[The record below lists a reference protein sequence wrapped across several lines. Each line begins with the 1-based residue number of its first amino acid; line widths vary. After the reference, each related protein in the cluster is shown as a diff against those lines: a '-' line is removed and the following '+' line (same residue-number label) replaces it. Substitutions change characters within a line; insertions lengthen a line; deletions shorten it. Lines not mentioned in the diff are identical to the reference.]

1 MLARLV
7 GGQRRCPPAAPPS
20 PTHSSANAHPLI
32 IPPGR
37 LAAVGVV
44 DVLPRCLSAKYL
56 FWDPALG
63 GLGLG
68 RWTALREI
76 GWVRAAADSA
86 AAAAVPLAHS
96 LRWYFMGY
104 YIHACPKMRYKAEF
118 APSELLC
125 NRRARDWGGC
135 GGARRVP
142 ALGLAGQGG
151 TAPPHPQPTPPPI
164 PYPRPPLPTTPAGRG
179 RGGPQAQAA
188 PRVFARLFRRR
199 HDGPKHPLEHQAAPP
214 GVLAVPGPAGG
225 AVLAQDAGLQVPQ
238 PRAAHGQRVPAVG
251 RATGQELKQVD
262 VAHRLVVGV
271 GLVALAL
278 GVGLDLAGQAVQ
290 LQGWGGQEE

>member
-1 MLARLV
+1 M
-7 GGQRRCPPAAPPS
+7 
-20 PTHSSANAHPLI
+20 
-32 IPPGR
+32 
-37 LAAVGVV
+37 

-142 ALGLAGQGG
+142 APWAGWS
-151 TAPPHPQPTPPPI
+151 
-164 PYPRPPLPTTPAGRG
+164 GRH
-179 RGGPQAQAA
+179 RS
-188 PRVFARLFRRR
+188 
-199 HDGPKHPLEHQAAPP
+199 AAPP
-214 GVLAVPGPAGG
+214 AHTATHTIPPPPPSHLPCRTLAWVPAAAAVSLLAADGRADISAALPQPPPPPPPPPRVLNTLLYLAPGRAPGVAGASAAAAVAGRSGGSGSGRGASADAEGGPRSPPPPPSSRPSAPSSAPASPTGGLVRLGALSAGAGPAPPM
-225 AVLAQDAGLQVPQ
+225 LAALADRLAPWCAALGPTAG
-238 PRAAHGQRVPAVG
+238 
-251 RATGQELKQVD
+251 E
-262 VAHRLVVGV
+262 RLVV
-271 GLVALAL
+271 LL
-278 GVGLDLAGQAVQ
+278 
-290 LQGWGGQEE
+290 